1 MNLYRPL
8 TLTLLLATF
17 VSTSCSKNTPPPTS
31 SSSAGALTANTSL
44 NLAARPFAKHQL
56 NTPGFHYMNE
66 FIRPDVRARMD
77 EEPVGDAD
85 SSYDPATVEPV
96 APSDEPAAEPESRN
110 EEPEQEN
117 RGTDENPAGI
127 SLESAKFTWAKKS
140 FGDAVKASPTS
151 HGVIVLYAD
160 ENYFDTE
167 RLMAYIQEGRD
178 RIAEASGAPGD
189 RIQVVYGGYR
199 SLPQVEM
206 WVIREG
212 ETMPEFKPDD
222 RSKPSQPEN

>member
-1 MNLYRPL
+1 MNFYRPL
-8 TLTLLLATF
+8 ALTLLLSVL
-17 VSTSCSKNTPPPTS
+17 VSTSCSKDAPPA
-31 SSSAGALTANTSL
+31 SSSAGSLTANASL

-56 NTPGFHYMNE
+56 NTPGFHYMND
-66 FIRPDVRARMD
+66 FIRADVRARMD

-85 SSYDPATVEPV
+85 GSYDPATVEPV
-96 APSDEPAAEPESRN
+96 SPPSDEPAPEPEARN
-110 EEPEQEN
+110 EEPEQQY
-117 RGTDENPAGI
+117 GSTDENPAGI
-127 SLESAKFTWAKKS
+127 SLEAAKFLWAKKS
-140 FGDAVKASPTS
+140 FGDAVKAAPTS

-199 SLPQVEM
+199 SMPQVEL

-212 ETMPEFKPDD
+212 EAMPEFKPDD
-222 RSKPSQPEN
+222 RSKMSQPEN

>member
-1 MNLYRPL
+1 ML
-8 TLTLLLATF
+8 
-17 VSTSCSKNTPPPTS
+17 VSTSCSKDAPPPS
-31 SSSAGALTANTSL
+31 SSSAGALTANASL

-56 NTPGFHYMNE
+56 NTPGFHYMND

-85 SSYDPATVEPV
+85 GGYDPATVEPV
-96 APSDEPAAEPESRN
+96 SPPDEAGPEPEARN
-110 EEPEQEN
+110 EEPEQPQ
-117 RGTDENPAGI
+117 GSTDESPAGI
-127 SLESAKFTWAKKS
+127 SLESAKFVWAKKS

-151 HGVIVLYAD
+151 QGVIVLYAD

-178 RIAEASGAPGD
+178 RIVEASGAPSE

-199 SLPQVEM
+199 SMPQVEL

-222 RSKPSQPEN
+222 RSKASQPEN